1 VNINNKLILG
11 AGLFLIFLLSSIISS
26 KLVFQLQDLGQLLGL
41 GGVAVG
47 YFGSKFF
54 KKKDV

>member
-1 VNINNKLILG
+1 VNINNKILLG
-11 AGLFLIFLLSSIISS
+11 VGFFLIFLLSSIVSS
-26 KLVFQLQDLGQLLGL
+26 KLVFKLQDLGQLLGL